1 MHSSSMNRRGFLGA
15 AAAITA
21 TFAAMS
27 RVRAY
32 GHDGDLGHP
41 VPPPPS
47 LDFQV
52 MSFDTTPLKGGPST
66 AIIGMPKGLAPG
78 EKVPLVV
85 LLPGGHSNWQP
96 HDAGC
101 WCWWSEYD
109 LGYCETALRRGVLE
123 AKDFQDLVRPEEL
136 TRFNE
141 NLAKTPYRG
150 VAVAAA
156 WCLTRD
162 YVLEPNGKMNS
173 DWLRMLVERCRK
185 ELPVLQTREGTGLGG
200 MSSGALWAMYCGAQC
215 EDVFGHVNATQPYTR
230 ELVQVL
236 RRAVEARKT
245 DQKLRIVGA
254 LDDRIRIPTS
264 ELVALLKADG
274 VDVPYYEYL
283 GKHDQKFAAG
293 PGGLDMLF
301 HFDRV
306 LRGQRDDGSYLVPP
320 PVPPLA
326 GVGFTGTRGVRL
338 PSSGQG
344 MMGRIRARTAAVGAL
359 ALGGAAAAAL
369 LLRRARGDA
378 TRRAR
383 SSG

>member
-1 MHSSSMNRRGFLGA
+1 MHRRGFLGA
-15 AAAITA
+15 TAAITA
-21 TFAAMS
+21 TLAAM
-27 RVRAY
+27 RRAHAY
-32 GHDGDLGHP
+32 GKDGDLGHP

-52 MSFDTTPLKGGPST
+52 MSFPTTPLKGGPST
-66 AIIGMPKGLAPG
+66 AIVGVPKGLAPG
-78 EKVPLVV
+78 AKVPLVV

-109 LGYCETALRRGVLE
+109 LGYCETALRRGKLDE
-123 AKDFQDLVRPEEL
+123 KDFQELVRPDEL
-136 TRFNE
+136 ARFND
-141 NLAKTPYRG
+141 NLAKAPYQG

-173 DWLRMLVERCRK
+173 DWLHQLVERCRK

-200 MSSGALWAMYCGAQC
+200 MSSGGLWAIYCGAQC
-215 EDVFGHVNATQPYTR
+215 EDLFGFVNATQPYTR

-236 RRAVEARKT
+236 RRAVVARKT

-264 ELVALLKADG
+264 ELVAALKADG
-274 VDVPYYEYL
+274 LDVPYYEYL

-293 PGGLDMLF
+293 PGGIDTLF

-320 PVPPLA
+320 QSPLLEQAGLTSERGARPPVA
-326 GVGFTGTRGVRL
+326 
-338 PSSGQG
+338 GQG
-344 MMGRIRARTAAVGAL
+344 VMGPMAARTAAYAAL
-359 ALGGAAAAAL
+359 ALGGVTAAAL
-369 LLRRARGDA
+369 LVRRARGDA